1 MEGGLSEVE
10 LAAALHHLLHLAGWV
25 EVLAA
30 ELTRKTLLEGGDT
43 W

>member
-1 MEGGLSEVE
+1 MSEVE
-10 LAAALHHLLHLAGWV
+10 LAAALHHLLHLAGGV
-25 EVLAA
+25 AVLLAA

>member
-1 MEGGLSEVE
+1 MSEVE
-10 LAAALHHLLHLAGWV
+10 LAAALHHLLHLAGCV
-25 EVLAA
+25 AVLAA